1 MLHCASKAVVVRP
14 LAFDAGVLPDSGTGV
29 GVAQT
34 HGWVCEP
41 SSTGP
46 PIAWLVMVSEARRPL
61 ESARKSLRPGTMP
74 VSTPR
79 ITRAVGSARNAPV
92 TSRPLR
98 DSRTWLGATLFGT
111 RTSTRASPPLMRS
124 ARLERVTI
132 SN

>member
-34 HGWVCEP
+34 QGWVCEP

-74 VSTPR
+74 GSTPR
-79 ITRAVGSARNAPV
+79 ITRAVESARNMAV
-92 TSRPLR
+92 ADRR
-98 DSRTWLGATLFGT
+98 VGDSPA
-111 RTSTRASPPLMRS
+111 
-124 ARLERVTI
+124 
-132 SN
+132 